1 MLRLSP
7 IMSRIRE
14 FIGRAWP
21 GFTAYVCCFGIA
33 RGSYY
38 LIVSRLWPRSGGR
51 LATVRV
57 PGFPRPLLVRRGG
70 TDAHV
75 FTDIYVWQEYGYEFG
90 GHPEVI
96 VDAGAYT
103 GLSTAFF
110 AHRFP
115 DAKIIAIEPGR
126 ESFDLLVRNTAA
138 FPNVQPL
145 RAALWTEGGTVSLTD
160 PGDGAWGMRVTEST
174 GSGPGQAAG
183 SGPAADGS
191 KLAADA
197 DPIRAVT
204 VTDVMREFGLGTID
218 LLKVDIEGSEKELF
232 AAPDDWIEHVDA
244 ICMELHD
251 RFKPGCTRTFFG
263 AVTDFA
269 IELRRGEDVLVL
281 RDRARLAPPMA
292 AGRLSLVRDT
302 SPFKDPYYLP

>member
-21 GFTAYVCCFGIA
+21 GFTGYVCCFGIV

-38 LIVSRLWPRSGGR
+38 LIMSRLWPRSRGR
-51 LATVRV
+51 LATVQV
-57 PGFPRPLLVRRGG
+57 PGFPGPLLIRRGG
-70 TDAHV
+70 TDALV

-90 GHPEVI
+90 GQPEVI
-96 VDAGAYT
+96 VDAGAYS

-115 DAKIIAIEPGR
+115 DAKIIAIEPGQ

-145 RAALWTEGGTVSLTD
+145 RAALWTESGTVSLSD
-160 PGDGAWGMRVTEST
+160 PGDGAWGIRVTEST
-174 GSGPGQAAG
+174 GSGPGG
-183 SGPAADGS
+183 SGTAADGS
-191 KLAADA
+191 RPVAGA
-197 DPIRAVT
+197 DPVRAVT
-204 VTDVMREFGLGTID
+204 VTDIMREFGLSTID

-232 AAPDDWIEHVDA
+232 AAPGDWIGHVDA

-263 AVTDFA
+263 AVEDFA

-281 RDRARLAPPMA
+281 RDGARLAPPVA
-292 AGRLSLVRDT
+292 AGRLSLGYGHVIVR
-302 SPFKDPYYLP
+302 

>member
-1 MLRLSP
+1 
-7 IMSRIRE
+7 MSRIRE

-38 LIVSRLWPRSGGR
+38 LIMSRLWPRSRGR
-51 LATVRV
+51 LAAVQV
-57 PGFPRPLLVRRGG
+57 PGFPRPLLIRRGG

-90 GHPEVI
+90 GQPEVI
-96 VDAGAYT
+96 VDAGAYS

-115 DAKIIAIEPGR
+115 DAKIIAIEPGQ
-126 ESFDLLVRNTAA
+126 ESFDLLVQNTAA

-145 RAALWTEGGTVSLTD
+145 QAALWTESGTVSLSD
-160 PGDGAWGMRVTEST
+160 PGDGAWGIRVTEST
-174 GSGPGQAAG
+174 GSGPGG
-183 SGPAADGS
+183 SGPAASGSGTAADGS
-191 KLAADA
+191 RAVADGSRAVAGA
-197 DPIRAVT
+197 DPVRAVT

-232 AAPDDWIEHVDA
+232 AAPGDWIEHVDA

-263 AVTDFA
+263 AVEDFA
-269 IELRRGEDVLVL
+269 IEVRRGEDVLVL
-281 RDRARLAPPMA
+281 RDRARLAPPVA
-292 AGRLSLVRDT
+292 AGRLSLGYGHVIVR
-302 SPFKDPYYLP
+302 

>member
-38 LIVSRLWPRSGGR
+38 LIMSRLWPRSRGR
-51 LATVRV
+51 LAAVQV
-57 PGFPRPLLVRRGG
+57 PGFPRPLLIRRGG

-90 GHPEVI
+90 GQPEVI
-96 VDAGAYT
+96 VDAGAYS

-115 DAKIIAIEPGR
+115 DAKIIAIEPGQ
-126 ESFDLLVRNTAA
+126 ESFDLLVQNTAA

-145 RAALWTEGGTVSLTD
+145 QAALWTESGTVSLSD
-160 PGDGAWGMRVTEST
+160 PGDGAWGIRVTEST
-174 GSGPGQAAG
+174 GSGPGG
-183 SGPAADGS
+183 SGTAADGS
-191 KLAADA
+191 SPVAGA
-197 DPIRAVT
+197 DPVRAVT

-232 AAPDDWIEHVDA
+232 AAPGDWIEHVDA

-263 AVTDFA
+263 AVEDFA
-269 IELRRGEDVLVL
+269 IEVRRGEDVLVL
-281 RDRARLAPPMA
+281 RDRARLAPPVA
-292 AGRLSLVRDT
+292 AGRLSLGYGHVIVR
-302 SPFKDPYYLP
+302 

>member
-1 MLRLSP
+1 M
-7 IMSRIRE
+7 
-14 FIGRAWP
+14 
-21 GFTAYVCCFGIA
+21 
-33 RGSYY
+33 RGTYY
-38 LIVSRLWPRSGGR
+38 LIVSRFWPRSRGR
-51 LATVRV
+51 LAAVQV
-57 PGFPRPLLVRRGG
+57 SGFPRPLLIRRGG
-70 TDAHV
+70 TDALV

-90 GHPEVI
+90 GQPEVI

-145 RAALWTEGGTVSLTD
+145 RAALWTESGTVSLSD

-174 GSGPGQAAG
+174 GIGHGRTGDSRSAV
-183 SGPAADGS
+183 
-191 KLAADA
+191 DA
-197 DPIRAVT
+197 DPVRAVT

-232 AAPDDWIEHVDA
+232 AAPGDWIEHVDA

-263 AVTDFA
+263 AVEDFA

-281 RDRARLAPPMA
+281 RDRARLAPPVA
-292 AGRLSLVRDT
+292 AGRLSAGLWTRYRSVTLLPTVIADT
-302 SPFKDPYYLP
+302 YR

>member
-1 MLRLSP
+1 
-7 IMSRIRE
+7 MSRIRE

-21 GFTAYVCCFGIA
+21 NFTAYVCCFGIA

-51 LATVRV
+51 LATVQV
-57 PGFPRPLLVRRGG
+57 PGFPRPLLIRRGG
-70 TDAHV
+70 SDANV
-75 FTDIYVWQEYGYEFG
+75 FTDIYVWHEYGYEFG
-90 GHPEVI
+90 GQPEVI
-96 VDAGAYT
+96 VDAGAYS

-126 ESFDLLVRNTAA
+126 ESFDLLVQNTAA

-145 RAALWTEGGTVSLTD
+145 RAALWTESGTVSLSD
-160 PGDGAWGMRVTEST
+160 PGDGAWGIRVTEST
-174 GSGPGQAAG
+174 GSGPTGNG
-183 SGPAADGS
+183 TAADGS
-191 KLAADA
+191 RPGAGA
-197 DPIRAVT
+197 DPVRAVT

-232 AAPDDWIEHVDA
+232 AAPGDWIEHVDA

-263 AVTDFA
+263 AVEDFA

-281 RDRARLAPPMA
+281 RDRARLAPPVA
-292 AGRLSLVRDT
+292 AGRLSLGYGHVIVR
-302 SPFKDPYYLP
+302 

>member
-1 MLRLSP
+1 MLRFSP

-21 GFTAYVCCFGIA
+21 GFTAYVCCFGFA
-33 RGSYY
+33 RGSYF
-38 LIVSRLWPRSGGR
+38 LIVSRLWPRSRGR
-51 LATVRV
+51 LATVQV
-57 PGFPRPLLVRRGG
+57 PGFPRPLLIRRGG
-70 TDAHV
+70 TDAYV

-126 ESFDLLVRNTAA
+126 ESFDLLVQNTAA

-145 RAALWTEGGTVSLTD
+145 RAALWTESGTVSLSD
-160 PGDGAWGMRVTEST
+160 PGDGAWGIRVTEST
-174 GSGPGQAAG
+174 GSGPGPTSG
-183 SGPAADGS
+183 SGPAAG
-191 KLAADA
+191 A
-197 DPIRAVT
+197 DPVRAVT
-204 VTDVMREFGLGTID
+204 VADVMREFGLGTID

-232 AAPDDWIEHVDA
+232 AAPGDWIEHVDA

-263 AVTDFA
+263 AVEDFA

-281 RDRARLAPPMA
+281 RDRARLAPPVA
-292 AGRLSLVRDT
+292 AGRLSLSYGHVIVR
-302 SPFKDPYYLP
+302 

>member
-1 MLRLSP
+1 MLRLSA

-21 GFTAYVCCFGIA
+21 GFTGYVCCFGIA

-38 LIVSRLWPRSGGR
+38 LIMSRLWPRSRGR
-51 LATVRV
+51 LATVQV
-57 PGFPRPLLVRRGG
+57 PGFPGPLLIRRGG
-70 TDAHV
+70 TDALV

-90 GHPEVI
+90 GQPEVI
-96 VDAGAYT
+96 VDAGAYS

-115 DAKIIAIEPGR
+115 DAKIIAIEPGQ

-145 RAALWTEGGTVSLTD
+145 RAALWTESGTVSLSD
-160 PGDGAWGMRVTEST
+160 PGDGAWGIRVTEST
-174 GSGPGQAAG
+174 GSGPGG
-183 SGPAADGS
+183 SGTAADGS
-191 KLAADA
+191 RPVAGA
-197 DPIRAVT
+197 DPVRAVT
-204 VTDVMREFGLGTID
+204 VTDIMREFGLSTID

-232 AAPDDWIEHVDA
+232 AAPGDWIEHVDA

-263 AVTDFA
+263 AVEDFA

-281 RDRARLAPPMA
+281 RDGARLAPPVA
-292 AGRLSLVRDT
+292 AGRLSLGYGHVIVR
-302 SPFKDPYYLP
+302 